1 MSYLRCLLCVL
12 ILNALPVL
20 AEDDSANTGGV
31 LSDGALVPDAA
42 PDVTAAPETSTESP
56 SQQVAE
62 AAPAPQ
68 VALPRYYVGANYSY
82 FDLILPS
89 KYGFSLGYIDS
100 PKDTYEFEYLRA
112 SVSIPVSVVKDLG
125 SFSEVRMSLL
135 DRHFFSEGSFNALWG
150 VVYNSNKL
158 EIGNTIL
165 SRISSQSI
173 PQVKPL
179 EVDTLGLVGGVG
191 NRWRFS
197 HGITFGADWFTWA
210 QPLIIIKK
218 ENQFRGL
225 ATNESDKNNI
235 DTAVKVL
242 SYFPRLSVLKVNLGI
257 SF

>member
-1 MSYLRCLLCVL
+1 MPGEGSFLMSYMRCLLCVL
-12 ILNALPVL
+12 AFNALPVL
-20 AEDDSANTGGV
+20 ADEPITKSEV
-31 LSDGALVPDAA
+31 V
-42 PDVTAAPETSTESP
+42 V
-56 SQQVAE
+56 
-62 AAPAPQ
+62 PAPGS
-68 VALPRYYVGANYSY
+68 VPGPALTEYYVGLNYSY

-112 SVSIPVSVVKDLG
+112 SASIPVSVVKDLG

-150 VVYNSNKL
+150 LVYNSNKL

-165 SRISSQSI
+165 SRIASQSI
-173 PQVKPL
+173 PHVEPL

-197 HGITFGADWFTWA
+197 HGITFGVDWLSWA
-210 QPLIIIKK
+210 QPLIVIKK
-218 ENQFRGL
+218 ENQFRDL

-235 DTAVKVL
+235 DTAVKAL
-242 SYFPRLSVLKVNLGI
+242 SYFPRISLLKLNLGI
-257 SF
+257 TF

>member
-1 MSYLRCLLCVL
+1 MSYLRCLLFVL

-20 AEDDSANTGGV
+20 AKDGSANTGGV
-31 LSDGALVPDAA
+31 LSDGALVPDVA

-56 SQQVAE
+56 SQQVPE
-62 AAPAPQ
+62 AVPAPEP
-68 VALPRYYVGANYSY
+68 ALPKYYVGVNYSY

-135 DRHFFSEGSFNALWG
+135 DRHFFGEGSFNALWG
-150 VVYNSNKL
+150 LVYNSNKL
-158 EIGNTIL
+158 EIGNAIL
-165 SRISSQSI
+165 SRIALQSI
-173 PQVKPL
+173 PHVESL

-197 HGITFGADWFTWA
+197 HGITIGADWFTWA
-210 QPLIIIKK
+210 QPLIVIKK
-218 ENQFRGL
+218 ENQFRDL
-225 ATNESDKNNI
+225 ATNEGDKNHI
-235 DTAVKVL
+235 DTAVKAL
-242 SYFPRLSVLKVNLGI
+242 SYFPRISVLKLNLGI
-257 SF
+257 AF